1 MKPFNPSLVYEL
13 ERIHDNHDN
22 PSSRSY
28 KLLGI
33 LFDEHLNFNHH
44 INHLKSKLSK
54 ALFCINRIKNFVPQ
68 KTLKTIYFSLFHSHL
83 LYCPQIVNCSSKTN
97 IEKIFTMQKKAIRSI
112 TNSNYHAHTE
122 PIFSSLKI
130 LPYHKIIYKAQLTF
144 FHSIHNKYAPS
155 SFSSTWKLN
164 SNRNPAYELRNAANY
179 FEPPAKYSFFEK
191 CPLYLL
197 PRAWNNAGT
206 ITCYDNPTTF
216 KIALNDD
223 LVNKNDEIRPNLP
236 PPPPTHPPSP
246 PPTQQPP
253 LPPQ

>member
-1 MKPFNPSLVYEL
+1 M
-13 ERIHDNHDN
+13 
-22 PSSRSY
+22 Y
-28 KLLGI
+28 KQ
-33 LFDEHLNFNHH
+33 N
-44 INHLKSKLSK
+44 
-54 ALFCINRIKNFVPQ
+54 KNFVPQ

-97 IEKIFTMQKKAIRSI
+97 IEKFFTMQKKAIRSI

-179 FEPPAKYSFFEK
+179 FEPPAKYSFSSTWKQNSNRNPAYELRK
-191 CPLYLL
+191 PLTTLSLL
-197 PRAWNNAGT
+197 
-206 ITCYDNPTTF
+206 
-216 KIALNDD
+216 LNTPSLKNVPSIYYQELGIM
-223 LVNKNDEIRPNLP
+223 LV
-236 PPPPTHPPSP
+236 
-246 PPTQQPP
+246 Q
-253 LPPQ
+253 